1 MMQVY
6 KAKDA
11 KGLLPGEEVEVLRNP
26 LRGEGNQI
34 TLRFIGCLGRKMMM
48 MTTMMMWQRD

>member
-1 MMQVY
+1 MQVY